1 MANLIIHRGTEEIGG
16 SAVEINNSTT
26 RLLFDFGLPLE
37 SMLRE
42 NYKPE
47 AYKLPI
53 AGLYNDEKPEFSAVF
68 LTHAHPDHFG
78 LLELIHPDIPVYMSK
93 VTYDILTKIT
103 PLLPKAKPSSLNF
116 QIIEDSMDF
125 GNITV
130 KVHSVDH
137 SISGAL
143 AYEIETDNKRIV
155 YTGDIRFHGR
165 ASYKSSVFKR
175 AIKNPDYLIMEG
187 TTLGRSEQQIVKEK
201 DLEEEFVKIFKT
213 DKLPIIQFSP
223 QNIDRFV
230 TVYKACLKTHKTFVI
245 DPYTCYV
252 LGVYASVSKNIPQYD
267 WNNIMVNFAR
277 NSINDKLA
285 ETKDLF
291 KYKAKKIS
299 VDEIVAQPDKYVVKG
314 NGSINQQ
321 ILTRLERDKI
331 NIIFSMWKG
340 YIDRSGQFD
349 EYKDIVIP
357 LHTSGHAYIED
368 LQKMVDE
375 MKPKFLIPVHTEY
388 KEKYKELFS
397 ADVIELS
404 DGQIFAL

>member
-1 MANLIIHRGTEEIGG
+1 MANLIIHRGAEEIGG
-16 SAVEINNSTT
+16 SAIEINNCTT

-42 NYKPE
+42 SYEPE
-47 AYKLPI
+47 DYKLPI
-53 AGLYNDEKPEFSAVF
+53 TGLYKNEKPEFSAVF

-78 LLELIHPDIPVYMSK
+78 LLELIHSDIPVYMSR
-93 VTYDILTKIT
+93 VTYDILTKIA
-103 PLLPKAKPSSLNF
+103 PLLPKAKNSALNF
-116 QIIEDSMDF
+116 QIIEDVMDF

-130 KVHSVDH
+130 KANSVDH
-137 SISGAL
+137 SICGAL

-175 AIKNPDYLIMEG
+175 AVKNPDYLIMEG
-187 TTLGRSEQQIVKEK
+187 TTLGRSEQHIVKEE
-201 DLEEEFVKIFKT
+201 DLEKEFVKIFKS
-213 DKLPIIQFSP
+213 DRLSLVQFSP

-230 TVYKACLKTHKTFVI
+230 TVYRACLKTDKTLVI
-245 DPYTCYV
+245 DPYTCCV
-252 LGVYASVSKNIPQYD
+252 LGVYASVSKKIPQYY
-267 WNNIMVNFAR
+267 WNNIMVNFAKS
-277 NSINDKLA
+277 SINEKLA
-285 ETKDLF
+285 ETKELF
-291 KYKAKKIS
+291 KYKAKKIT
-299 VDEIVAQPDKYVVKG
+299 VNEIIAQPEKYVVKG
-314 NGSINQQ
+314 NGAINWQ
-321 ILTRLERDKI
+321 ILSRLGRDKV

-340 YIDRSGQFD
+340 YLDRQGQFN
-349 EYKDIVIP
+349 EYKDMVIP

-368 LQKMVDE
+368 LQKMVDV
-375 MKPKFLIPVHTEY
+375 MKPKILIPVHTEY